1 MNPKKDSEAPEQAG
15 EKGSGNPLY
24 TTDGIAFCSVDLLS
38 NGISHLSMSL
48 GRQK

>member
-24 TTDGIAFCSVDLLS
+24 TTDGIAFGSVDLLS
-38 NGISHLSMSL
+38 NGISHYEYES
-48 GRQK
+48 G